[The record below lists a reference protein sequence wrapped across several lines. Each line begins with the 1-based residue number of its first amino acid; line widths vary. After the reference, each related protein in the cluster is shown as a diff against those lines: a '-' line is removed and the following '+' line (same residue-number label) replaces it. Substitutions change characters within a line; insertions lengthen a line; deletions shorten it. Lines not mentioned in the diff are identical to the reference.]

1 MQRADPILIVGGGPV
16 GLLLACLLTQRAIPV
31 QVLEKDAAVPPDSRA
46 IGIHPPGLDALAAV
60 GVADE
65 LIDQG
70 VRVPRGVV
78 HLRGRQRG
86 VVSFARVHPT
96 YPFVLSVP
104 QRITTCALQ
113 QRLHDLAP
121 GALMRERRVTA
132 LASEGRRYQLTVEG
146 PEGAQILHTD
156 VVIACDG
163 AHSLVA
169 HAVGLAHGDATPG
182 PAFVMADVPDT
193 TTLGEDAHLFL
204 GDAPVVESFPLPGH
218 KRRWVVG
225 IGRQRAPED
234 RASQA
239 AMVERL
245 VAQRTSYD
253 ARAADAEMVSA
264 FAVEQH
270 IAPRLVRDGIVLAGD
285 AAHVVSPIGG
295 QGMSLGWLDARHLA
309 AVLPDAGGLVHYDR
323 ARRSAARRAA
333 TRAALFTWLGS
344 PAGTSRL
351 RDLAL
356 ALLVARGVRTYTAQ
370 LIAMRGLA

>member
-16 GLLLACLLTQRAIPV
+16 GLLLACLLAQRDIPV

-78 HLRGRQRG
+78 HLRGRQRC

-113 QRLHDLAP
+113 RRLHDLAP

-132 LASEGRRYQLTVEG
+132 VASEGRRYQLTVEG
-146 PEGAQILHTD
+146 PEGAQVVQTNL
-156 VVIACDG
+156 VIACDG

-169 HAVGLAHGDATPG
+169 DAVGLAHGDAAPG

-193 TTLGEDAHLFL
+193 TTLGDDAHLYL
-204 GDAPVVESFPLPGH
+204 GDDPVVESFPLPGDQ
-218 KRRWVVG
+218 RRWVVG
-225 IGRQRAPED
+225 LGHQRAPED
-234 RASQA
+234 RAAQA
-239 AMVERL
+239 LLADRL
-245 VAQRTSYD
+245 VAQRTGWS
-253 ARAADAEMVSA
+253 APAAHAVMVSA
-264 FAVEQH
+264 FSAEQH
-270 IAPRLVRDGIVLAGD
+270 IAPQLVLDGIVLAGD

-295 QGMSLGWLDARHLA
+295 QGMSLGWLDVRHLA
-309 AVLPDAGGLVHYDR
+309 AVLPDGGGLVHYDR
-323 ARRSAARRAA
+323 ARRAAARRAA

-344 PAGTSRL
+344 PAKTSRL
-351 RDLAL
+351 RDLAV
-356 ALLVARGVRTYTAQ
+356 ALLVARGVRNYTAQ